1 MANKT
6 MHHVVIGSDTFEIV
20 DQYAREHSVTD
31 TTLSISG
38 AAADAKA
45 TGDAV
50 NGLNERLGDIKSVSD
65 TTNEILLTKSVYT
78 YQSTADKTLNTSGW
92 TSVLSGYSVSS
103 ALDLDGMDYIMAEYT
118 LTMTG
123 SQRAVM
129 FFTTSS
135 LGTGVVDSSISV
147 TSGELIPIPDGAHY
161 VRLTFPT
168 NTPPV
173 IYGVKKNRLITNTA
187 ISNTEVVFN
196 DQNGDAVT
204 SFDMLDTGVFYVTN
218 YVIRNT
224 DNEGKYLNL
233 TNGTL
238 SSNDT
243 YFTTDFIKVNPGDVL
258 YSLYQMRFIAGYGKN
273 AENAF
278 VSTSTATN
286 VYTYTVPNGVYYIR
300 VTGYASAIDNYIITK
315 GFAPAEYAEPGT
327 KIKPEYYESPEQY
340 NTVGGGRM
348 SANASTLASGT
359 QITLSDFPKN
369 LKKGV
374 AISFCADFE
383 SFTSLAIGKGYDQY
397 RGDWIEIDSIN
408 IVWKHYEESEQIKST
423 TPHGLTISDFLMV
436 ALDVDSTNSATC
448 HITIATKGGSA
459 SFNSAW
465 EHEQNGTPFAFG
477 GQDMTHITLS
487 AVASDIRC
495 PMWLFGDSY
504 FGVYGNRVLGQLIDI
519 GYAENVLLDALAG
532 QTPANAL
539 LELKKLMSLG
549 GVPKFIVWTLGMN
562 GTASAY
568 STALATLEA
577 IADKYD
583 ITLILYKVPT
593 VPTRKAENNAVNTAV
608 TGSGRRYIDA
618 FKAVGDDAD
627 GNWIDGYLSSDGVH
641 PTSLGARAIAM
652 RILVDVPEI
661 MQYGYSPMDIDGN
674 ATGDL

>member
-1 MANKT
+1 MA
-6 MHHVVIGSDTFEIV
+6 DTDKLVKVGQLDTIVDEIV
-20 DQYAREHSVTD
+20 DKFGET
-31 TTLSISG
+31 
-38 AAADAKA
+38 
-45 TGDAV
+45 
-50 NGLNERLGDIKSVSD
+50 NGRLGDLESASD
-65 TTNEILLTKSVYT
+65 TAINILLTKSAFT

-92 TSVLSGYSVSS
+92 TSVLSGYSVTS
-103 ALDLDGMDYIMAEYT
+103 ALDLDGMDYIVPEYT

-147 TSGELIPIPDGAHY
+147 TSGEMIPIPSGAHY
-161 VRLTFPT
+161 ARFTFPT
-168 NTPPV
+168 DTPPT
-173 IYGVKKNRLITNTA
+173 INGIKANRLV
-187 ISNTEVVFN
+187 SNAKAVGTELVFN
-196 DQNGDAVT
+196 DSAGDAVT
-204 SFDMLDTGVFYVTN
+204 SVNVLDTDIFYVTN

-238 SSNDT
+238 SNNAS
-243 YFTTDFIKVNPGDVL
+243 YFTTDFIKVSPGDVL
-258 YSLYQMRFIAGYGKN
+258 YSLYQMRFVAGYGKN
-273 AENAF
+273 AENTF
-278 VSTSTATN
+278 VLTSTATN
-286 VYTYTVPNGVYYIR
+286 VYTYTVPTGVYYIR
-300 VTGYASAIDNYIITK
+300 ATGYAPAIDEYIITK

-327 KIKPEYYESPEQY
+327 KIKPEYYEKTEQY

-374 AISFCADFE
+374 ALSFCANFE

-397 RGDWIEIDSIN
+397 RGDWIEIDSTN
-408 IVWKHYEESEQIKST
+408 IVWKHYEESEQTKST
-423 TPHGLTISDFLMV
+423 QPHGLTISDFLMV

-448 HITIATKGGSA
+448 HITITTKSGSA
-459 SFNSAW
+459 SFDSTW
-465 EHEQNGTPFAFG
+465 EHEQNGIPFAFG
-477 GQDMTHITLS
+477 GQDMTNITLS

-539 LELKKLMSLG
+539 LELQKLMSLG

-568 STALATLEA
+568 STALTTLEA
-577 IADKYD
+577 IADKHD

-608 TGSGRRYIDA
+608 IGSGRRYIDA

-627 GNWIDGYLSSDGVH
+627 GNWIDGYLSSDGIH
-641 PTSLGARAIAM
+641 PTSIGARAIAM